1 MLSVWSDPRVKML
14 RQRLLP
20 HGTVVSAVFML
31 LLVVC
36 VSNSTVAAGW
46 VPRSDVLTNLAL
58 IAAVAMG
65 ILALT
70 RIPWGLAVGLGLL
83 VTAPFAAYVAAY
95 PALHAGH
102 PTDPSNPLALIGV
115 WAGRVADGDA
125 GSDTTFY
132 LYLLCC
138 LFWIVGG
145 WLSWCVLRWR
155 QPLLGLVPG
164 AAAFA
169 TNVLNYPSD
178 QNGYTLAFLVLTLS
192 LLLWT
197 SYLRSLDW
205 ASRRRVKL
213 TGDAR
218 WDFWESGVVVMAA
231 VIALG
236 IFLPPLSNA
245 DRSVDIEN
253 GSFRG
258 WAELQQRLNHPVAF
272 GHGQS
277 QGTSIGFATDV
288 ALGGPI
294 HKTGGVVMTYTI
306 DGNFGGPRYFRGLN
320 LERTS
325 FGQDGSAWRYAQPS
339 VAFQLD
345 KNAAP
350 PYTEQYEAGLTG
362 AFKIQMLKPP
372 DKASDVIFYPGTI
385 TKVDRGSTAR
395 SSVGLLLGAPQPG
408 TDKLNTLDRL
418 SAGGQLSGA
427 GTYKVTVQYSNATED
442 QLRQAGTSY
451 AGWLDPYR
459 NFTNTY
465 TGQQVSGAQLSRVP
479 GYRSPDTLSQVHDLA
494 LQITAGRTN
503 PYDQAQAI
511 ESFLRANYSY
521 TLTPSTPPRNVDP
534 LTYFLFTSK
543 QGYCEYFATAMGD
556 MLRSLG
562 IPTRLVNGFGPGTFD
577 EKLNR
582 YVVRE
587 SDAHTWV
594 EVYFPRYGWIP
605 FEPTP
610 DGTYF
615 PIPRGSTTA
624 ACGRDETACETS
636 PVSPS
641 TSGATATRPDKG
653 DIGSGDITT
662 TGGSSLPVPVQ
673 FPIAIGAVLLLLAAV
688 WVAISRYLRPRTAGG
703 VWRRVTLLTTLAGIS
718 RREAET
724 PLEFGARLG
733 KEVPEAEALAR
744 ELYQRFSIAAYA
756 PKEVAVDAV
765 GPVLNVWEE
774 LRPMLL
780 RRVRLRF
787 HLA

>member
-1 MLSVWSDPRVKML
+1 ML
-14 RQRLLP
+14 RQRVP
-20 HGTVVSAVFML
+20 HGTAVSGVLML
-31 LLVVC
+31 LLVLC

-46 VPRSDVLTNLAL
+46 VPHSEVLTSVAL
-58 IAAVAMG
+58 IGAAVMG
-65 ILALT
+65 LLALT
-70 RIPWGLAVGLGLL
+70 RVPWTAALGLGLL
-83 VTAPFAAYVAAY
+83 AAPVVGYVAAF

-102 PTDPSNPLALIGV
+102 PNDPSNPLGLVGAWLV
-115 WAGRVADGDA
+115 RLANGDA
-125 GSDTTFY
+125 LADANFY

-138 LFWIVGG
+138 LFWVVGG

-178 QNGYTLAFLVLTLS
+178 QNGYTLAFLILTLS

-197 SYLRSLDW
+197 SYLRSLEA

-245 DRSVDIEN
+245 DRTVDIEN

-277 QGTSIGFATDV
+277 DGTSIGFATDV
-288 ALGGPI
+288 PLGGPI
-294 HKTGGVVMTYTI
+294 QKTGGVVMTYTV
-306 DGNFGGPRYFRGLN
+306 DGNFGGTRYFRGLN

-325 FGQDGSAWRYAQPS
+325 LGPDGSVWRYAQPS
-339 VAFQLD
+339 IAFQVEKD
-345 KNAAP
+345 IPP
-350 PYTEQYEAGLTG
+350 PYSEQYQAEQTG
-362 AFKIQMLKPP
+362 SFKVQMLKPP
-372 DKASDVIFYPGTI
+372 DKASDVLFYPGSLVKI
-385 TKVDRGSTAR
+385 DRNATGH
-395 SSVGLLLGAPQPG
+395 SSVGLLSAPGLAGA
-408 TDKLNTLDRL
+408 DKLNTLDRL
-418 SAGGQLSGA
+418 SGGGRLTGA
-427 GTYKVTVQYSNATED
+427 GAYKITVQYSNATED
-442 QLRQAGTSY
+442 QLRQSGTTY
-451 AGWLDPYR
+451 ASWLDPYR

-465 TGQQVSGAQLSRVP
+465 SSQQAPNSQVSRLP
-479 GYRSPDTLSQVHDLA
+479 NYRTADSLQRVHDLA
-494 LQITAGRTN
+494 VEVTAGKTN

-511 ESFLRANYSY
+511 ETFLRSNYSY
-521 TLTPSTPPRNVDP
+521 TLTPSTPPKGVDP
-534 LTYFLFTSK
+534 LEYFLFTSK

-562 IPTRLVNGFGPGTFD
+562 IPTRLVNGYGPGSFD
-577 EKLNR
+577 EKLSR

-594 EVYFPRYGWIP
+594 EVYHPHYGWIP

-615 PIPRGSTTA
+615 PIPRGSTGV
-624 ACGRDETACETS
+624 ACGRDATACDS
-636 PVSPS
+636 GLAGPVS
-641 TSGATATRPDKG
+641 SGATNPRPDKG
-653 DIGSGDITT
+653 NIDSGDVTAA
-662 TGGSSLPVPVQ
+662 GNGSLPLPVQ
-673 FPIAIGAVLLLLAAV
+673 LPIAFGVLILLAAAAWIAV
-688 WVAISRYLRPRTAGG
+688 SRYLRPRTVSG
-703 VWRRVTLLTTLAGIS
+703 VWRRVTLLTNLAGMG
-718 RREAET
+718 RRQSET
-724 PLEFGARLG
+724 PLEFGARLAR
-733 KEVPEAEALAR
+733 EVPEAANPAR
-744 ELYQRFSIAAYA
+744 ELAQRFTVAAYA
-756 PKEVAVDAV
+756 PKEVAVEALA
-765 GPVLNVWEE
+765 PALSVWEE
-774 LRPMLL
+774 LRPALL

>member
-1 MLSVWSDPRVKML
+1 MLSAWSDSRVKML
-14 RQRLLP
+14 RERLLP
-20 HGTVVSAVFML
+20 HGTVVSAVFTL
-31 LLVVC
+31 LLVLC
-36 VSNSTVAAGW
+36 VSNSTVSAGW
-46 VPRSDVLTNLAL
+46 VPHSEVLTDLAL
-58 IAAVAMG
+58 VAAVVLG
-65 ILALT
+65 VLALT
-70 RIPWGLAVGLGLL
+70 RLPWSLALGLSL
-83 VTAPFAAYVAAY
+83 VAAPFAAYIAAY
-95 PALHAGH
+95 PALHAAH
-102 PTDPSNPLALIGV
+102 PTDPSNPITLVAA
-115 WAGRVADGDA
+115 WAGRIADGDA

-138 LFWIVGG
+138 LFWVVGG

-169 TNVLNYPSD
+169 TNVLNYPSE
-178 QNGYTLAFLVLTLS
+178 QNGYTLAFLILTLS

-197 SYLRSLDW
+197 SYLRSLDR

-236 IFLPPLSNA
+236 IFLPPLSSA

-277 QGTSIGFATDV
+277 EGTSIGFATDV

-320 LERTS
+320 LERTA

-339 VAFQLD
+339 TAFQLD
-345 KNAAP
+345 KNIAP
-350 PYTEQYEAGLTG
+350 PYSEQYDASQSGS
-362 AFKIQMLKPP
+362 FKVQMLKPP
-372 DKASDVIFYPGTI
+372 DKASDVLFYPGTL
-385 TKVDRGSTAR
+385 TKVDRTSTAH
-395 SSVGLLLGAPQPG
+395 SSVGLLFGGALPG
-408 TDKLNTLDRL
+408 ADKLNTLDRL
-418 SAGGQLSGA
+418 SAGGQLSGT
-427 GTYKVTVQYSNATED
+427 GTYKISVQYSNATED
-442 QLRQAGTSY
+442 ELRQAGTNYPS
-451 AGWLDPYR
+451 WLDPYR

-465 TGQQVSGAQLSRVP
+465 SGQQVSTAQLSRLP
-479 GYRSPDTLSQVHDLA
+479 GYRSSDALSQVHDLA
-494 LQITAGRTN
+494 VQVVAGKTN

-511 ESFLRANYSY
+511 EAFLRANYSY

-534 LTYFLFTSK
+534 LNYFLFTSK

-562 IPTRLVNGFGPGTFD
+562 IPTRLVNGYGPGSFD

-594 EVYFPRYGWIP
+594 EAYFPHYGWIP

-615 PIPRGSTTA
+615 PVPRGSTSA
-624 ACGRDETACETS
+624 ACGRDATACDNS
-636 PVSPS
+636 VANPV
-641 TSGATATRPDKG
+641 TSGATNTRPDKG
-653 DIGSGDITT
+653 NIDSGDVTT
-662 TGGSSLPVPVQ
+662 TGTSNLPLPVQ
-673 FPIAIGAVLLLLAAV
+673 FPIALGALLLLIAAA
-688 WVAISRYLRPRTAGG
+688 WVALSRYLRPKTVNG
-703 VWRRVTLLTTLAGIS
+703 VWRRVSLLTNLAGIG

-724 PLEFGARLG
+724 PLEFGARLAR
-733 KEVPEAEALAR
+733 EVPEAANPAH
-744 ELYQRFSIAAYA
+744 ELSQRFSVAAYA
-756 PKEVAVDAV
+756 PKEMAVDAV
-765 GPVLNVWEE
+765 TPTLNAWEE